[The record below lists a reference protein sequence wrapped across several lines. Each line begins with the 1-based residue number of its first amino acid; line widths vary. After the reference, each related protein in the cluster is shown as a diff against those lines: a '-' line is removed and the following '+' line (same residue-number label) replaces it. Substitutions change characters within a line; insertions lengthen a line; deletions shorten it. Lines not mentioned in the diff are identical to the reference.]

1 MLGRKPVST
10 RAVAA
15 ILAAVA
21 VFGGCR
27 DKATTGPTRSQ
38 LKDFATAL
46 RLVSGDQQTGPVG
59 AALQQQIVVKV
70 VDAGGQPVEG
80 ATVTFQVRGG
90 GGSINPPA
98 NTSSSSGLVTATW
111 TLGTSLGANK
121 AVAIL
126 TNNYVLDST
135 SVTATALHGPPALF
149 SIVAGNNQKGK
160 AGNALGAPL
169 VVKLLDQFGYAVSG
183 AKVTW
188 TPGVFGGSVA
198 VASDTSGADGT
209 ASAAWTLGTSAV
221 PQTMS
226 ASVGILTP
234 LVFSAT
240 AAADTG
246 RTLIP
251 ITGSGQTASVGTTLP
266 TAISLKVT
274 DQFGNPIAGETI
286 TWGDS
291 IAGGGSILPVKSTT
305 DNTGMASAQWTLGN
319 LAGAQLVRSKS
330 SSGATTSFTASG
342 TVAFS
347 DVQSGNFQACAT
359 ATTNNRVYCWGLGD
373 AGQLAKGE
381 NISNSSAPSV
391 AVSIGGDTLRGP
403 FLQVRQVFAGSGYF
417 CALSPSRAMYCW
429 GKVLGSGSVSK
440 TASFQNITDGSAT
453 VIPNFLANGLEHQC
467 IMTPSGTAFC
477 TGYGRDGQIGS
488 GVATSTAANTY
499 AAVVAPPS
507 FYSAISAGRA
517 FNCGMPR
524 YNPGVAT
531 SQIPSCWGYNGDG
544 QLGTGDFLN
553 KLVPTAVT
561 MPALVT
567 AFDSASLSAGA
578 QHACAMTPAGAGYCW
593 GSNAF
598 GQLGKGVAGTRDS
611 IPQLVAAPAGVV
623 FARMYAGESHTCAID
638 ATGDAYCWGRNDY
651 GQLGNGAP
659 SAFGSGVPSPVL
671 VGGGLKFRS
680 LSLGE
685 LFTCG
690 VVAALGTATG
700 PSPLPGT
707 VYCWGDNSY
716 GQIGNGAQGT
726 GGSMVLTPTKVLFQP

>member
-27 DKATTGPTRSQ
+27 DKATTGPTRAQS
-38 LKDFATAL
+38 KDFASAL
-46 RLVSGDQQTGPVG
+46 RLVSGDQQTGQVG

-98 NTSSSSGLVTATW
+98 NASSSTGLVTATW
-111 TLGTSLGANK
+111 TLGTSLGANR

-135 SVTATALHGPPALF
+135 TVTATAQHGPPALF
-149 SIVAGNNQKGK
+149 SIVSGNNQKGN
-160 AGNALGAPL
+160 AGRALAAPL
-169 VVKLLDQFGYAVSG
+169 VVKLLDQFGFAVSG
-183 AKVTW
+183 AKIIW
-188 TPGVFGGSVA
+188 APGVFGGSVA
-198 VASDTSGADGT
+198 VASDTTIADGT
-209 ASAAWTLGTSAV
+209 TSAIWTLGNSAAV
-221 PQTMS
+221 QTLS

-251 ITGSGQTASVGTTLP
+251 ISGNGQTSSVGTTLP
-266 TAISLKVT
+266 TSIALKVT
-274 DQFGNPIAGETI
+274 DQFGNPIVGDTI

-291 IAGGGSILPVKSTT
+291 IAGGGTVNPVKSVT
-305 DNTGMASAQWTLGN
+305 DNAGMASAQWTLGN
-319 LAGAQLVRSKS
+319 LAGSQLMRSRS
-330 SSGATTSFTASG
+330 SSGKTTIFTASG

-347 DVQSGNFQACAT
+347 DVQTGNFQACAT

-381 NISNSSAPSV
+381 NINNSSAPSV
-391 AVSIGGDTLRGP
+391 AVSIGGDTLKGP
-403 FLQVRQVFAGSGYF
+403 FLQVRQVFAGVGYF

-429 GKVLGSGSVSK
+429 GKVLGSSAVSK

-453 VIPNFLANGLEHQC
+453 FIPNLVANGLEHQC
-467 IMTPSGTAFC
+467 VLSPAGMPAC
-477 TGYGRDGQIGS
+477 TGFGRQGQIGD
-488 GVATSTAANTY
+488 GLGASTNANTY
-499 AAVVAPPS
+499 NIPLAPPS
-507 FYSAISAGRA
+507 FYSSITAGRA

-524 YNPGVAT
+524 YNPADAT
-531 SQIPSCWGYNGDG
+531 SQIPRCWGYNGSG

-553 KLVPTAVT
+553 KLAPTQVT

-567 AFDSASLSAGA
+567 AFDSASLAAGA
-578 QHACAMTPAGAGYCW
+578 QHTCAMTPAGAAYCW

-598 GQLGKGVAGTRDS
+598 GQLGKGAVSTRDS
-611 IPQLVAAPAGVV
+611 IPQLVAAPAGIV
-623 FARMYAGESHTCAID
+623 FARMYAGESHSCALST
-638 ATGDAYCWGRNDY
+638 AGDAYCWGRNDY

-659 SAFGSGVPSPVL
+659 TPFGQGMPAPVL

-690 VVAALGTATG
+690 VVAALGSATG

-716 GQIGNGAQGT
+716 GQIGNGAQGS
-726 GGSMVLTPTKVLFQP
+726 GGLTVLTPTKVLFQP